1 MGPQK
6 LAHKLLA
13 SGLDSAELNN
23 ARQMSMTSGKVSDDR
38 ILHFDSLPRRQTF
51 MTNRSRLGIVGS
63 GASAIFLLKHIFDNA
78 ALLRSELQSIDV
90 FEQRR
95 EVGTGMPYNRRTT
108 DHYNICNISSAEIPA
123 LSHSLV
129 DWLASLSEREL
140 GDHGLQRKDIGDDEM
155 YRRTTLGDYFQS
167 QFQSLTDELRSVG
180 ITVRTHAACAVK
192 DIVDSAERDS
202 VELRFDDGESIVVDR
217 VVIATGHSFSETD
230 QPESGYFASP
240 WPMHKLIPADGQV
253 YNFEIGTLGASLSA
267 FDVVASMS
275 HRHGE
280 FEQTSEGMKFIPKP
294 GTQQFRMVLHS
305 AEGWLP
311 HLQYEQEEAFRE
323 IYRHVDRD
331 TMLGM
336 RAEGGFLSLDN
347 YFDLVC
353 RPALITAFSKDGRD
367 DIVKYLQQD
376 GWGVEQFVQQMSEEH
391 SSDDPFALMR
401 AEMPAADRSLR
412 RGIPI
417 HWKEVL
423 DDLMF
428 TLNFH
433 FDWLPA
439 EDHLRYRKVIVPFLM
454 NVIAA
459 MPLCSAQTLLA
470 LHDAGK
476 LDVVAGRVT
485 VKEKHAGETEV
496 EVESA
501 GAKSKRS
508 YRMFIDCS
516 GQGALDIEKYPFPS
530 MIKAGTVSEAIARFR
545 DLSAVSDSGSEHL
558 TYSDGKPSMRLGGI
572 AIDGYYRVVGDDGE
586 SNPRIY
592 DVAFPHATGVRPYS
606 YGLQACDTT
615 AAIVVESWCDEVHRK
630 SAPAN
635 DDATITQTYADLP
648 AVN

>member
-1 MGPQK
+1 
-6 LAHKLLA
+6 
-13 SGLDSAELNN
+13 
-23 ARQMSMTSGKVSDDR
+23 
-38 ILHFDSLPRRQTF
+38 

-63 GASAIFLLKHIFDNA
+63 GASAIFLLKHILDNA
-78 ALLRSELQSIDV
+78 TLLRAGLQSIDV

-123 LSHSLV
+123 LSHTLV
-129 DWLASLSEREL
+129 DWLASLSESQL
-140 GDHGLQRKDIGDDEM
+140 SDHGLQRKDIDDDEM

-167 QFQSLTDELRSVG
+167 QFQSLAEDLRCAG
-180 ITVRTHAACAVK
+180 ITVRTHVACAVT
-192 DIVDSAERDS
+192 DIVDSPERDS
-202 VELRFDDGESIVVDR
+202 VEMCFNDGESIEVDR

-230 QPESGYFASP
+230 IPESGYFASP
-240 WPMHKLIPADGQV
+240 WPMHKLIPAEGQV

-267 FDVVASMS
+267 FDVVASLS

-280 FEQTSEGMKFIPKP
+280 FQQTRDGMKFIPLP
-294 GTQQFRMVLHS
+294 GTEKFRIVLHS

-331 TMLGM
+331 TMLEM
-336 RAEGGFLSLDN
+336 RAEGGFLSLDQ

-367 DIVKYLQQD
+367 DIVNGLQHD
-376 GWGVEQFVQQMSEEH
+376 GWGVDEFVAQMSEEH
-391 SSDDPFALMR
+391 FSDDPFALMR

-412 RGIPI
+412 KGIPI
-417 HWKEVL
+417 YWKEVL

-476 LDVVAGRVT
+476 LEVVAGRVT
-485 VKEKHAGETEV
+485 VKEKRVGETEV

-501 GAKSKRS
+501 GEKSKRC
-508 YRMFIDCS
+508 YQMFIDCS

-530 MIKAGTVSEAIARFR
+530 MVKSRTVSEAIARFR
-545 DLSAVSDSGSEHL
+545 DLAAVADAGSEHL
-558 TYSDGKPSMRLGGI
+558 TYSDGKPSLRLGGI

-606 YGLQACDTT
+606 YGLQACDIT
-615 AAIVVESWCDEVHRK
+615 AAIVVESWCDEVHCQ

-635 DDATITQTYADLP
+635 DDSTVTQTYADLP
-648 AVN
+648 AVK